1 MNQFF
6 YQITRKASD
15 LINSDD
21 YRERN
26 ITRQTA
32 FTRNRKLSFPVM
44 IVLLLNFLTRTMQ
57 IELDDFFANVLDAGT
72 DSVTKQ
78 AFFKARKNILPDA
91 FKELFLMTR
100 DMVLNKN
107 KIKRHKGYRIL
118 AIDGSE
124 LRLDKTKENKDI
136 FLPRNHSPENKTN
149 AEISL
154 LYDVISHY
162 VIDAQIGSIGV
173 CEREYAKK
181 NLAHFSSICDEKDI
195 VIFDRGYPSRDMIA
209 TLTGMGCKY
218 LMRLQASCFKGVKE
232 NPSNDFRIT
241 VSTKTDTYSVRV
253 VRVILKSGEIET
265 LITNLSEDEFSAD
278 DFLDLYFLRWDI
290 ETTYDTLKNK
300 LLIEKFSGRS
310 PVAVLQEYYA
320 MMFVLNC
327 IAAMSAEEILANADF
342 ANDITTT
349 PLEDNV
355 TALQQLELGFS
366 DAVFMDSV
374 VANYLIT
381 SEGKDFVILP
391 EGLEKEEYAIGF
403 RKGDQA
409 LRDEVQNTLSEL
421 KADGTLGEI
430 STKWFGSDITTVK

>member
-162 VIDAQIGSIGV
+162 VIDAQIGSIGI

-181 NLAHFSSICDEKDI
+181 NLAHFSSICDEKD
-195 VIFDRGYPSRDMIA
+195 MIA

-218 LMRLQASCFKGVKE
+218 LMRLHASCFKGVKE

-310 PVAVLQEYYA
+310 PVAVLQECYA

-327 IAAMSAEEILANADF
+327 IAAMSATVNRKLLSRKTDCKYQYKANVNLMIGYFKYRLSAMLLFAGKALDICRQLILLCLKQPVPMIKGRSA
-342 ANDITTT
+342 
-349 PLEDNV
+349 PRPE
-355 TALQQLELGFS
+355 FS
-366 DAVFMDSV
+366 HQRKVFCPKYS
-374 VANYLIT
+374 I
-381 SEGKDFVILP
+381 
-391 EGLEKEEYAIGF
+391 
-403 RKGDQA
+403 
-409 LRDEVQNTLSEL
+409 
-421 KADGTLGEI
+421 
-430 STKWFGSDITTVK
+430 

>member
-6 YQITRKASD
+6 YQITRKASE
-15 LINSDD
+15 LINSDN

-26 ITRQTA
+26 ITKQTA
-32 FTRNRKLSFPVM
+32 FTRNRKLTFPVM

-57 IELDDFFANVLDAGT
+57 IELDDFFANVLDAST
-72 DSVTKQ
+72 NSVTKQ

-100 DMVLNKN
+100 DMVLNKK

-124 LRLDKTKENKDI
+124 LTLQRTRDNQEI
-136 FLPRNHSPENKTN
+136 FAQGNGSAKNKTN

-154 LYDVISHY
+154 LYDVISGY

-173 CEREYAKK
+173 NERDYAKK
-181 NLAHFSSICDEKDI
+181 NLTYFSSICDEKDI

-209 TLTGMGCKY
+209 VLTGMGCKY
-218 LMRLQASCFKGVKE
+218 LMRLPDSSFKGVKE

-253 VRVILKSGEIET
+253 VRVILKSGEVET

-278 DFLDLYFLRWDI
+278 DFLDLYFLRWGI

-300 LLIEKFSGRS
+300 LLLEKFAGRS
-310 PVAVLQEYYA
+310 HVAVLQEYYA

-327 IAAMSAEEILANADF
+327 IAAMSA
-342 ANDITTT
+342 
-349 PLEDNV
+349 
-355 TALQQLELGFS
+355 
-366 DAVFMDSV
+366 AV
-374 VANYLIT
+374 N
-381 SEGKDFVILP
+381 
-391 EGLEKEEYAIGF
+391 
-403 RKGDQA
+403 RK
-409 LRDEVQNTLSEL
+409 LVSS
-421 KADGTLGEI
+421 KADCKYRYRANVNLMIGYFKYRLSAMLLFAGKALGICRQLILLCLKQPVPVIKGRFAPRPEFSHQRKVFCPKYSI
-430 STKWFGSDITTVK
+430 

>member
-32 FTRNRKLSFPVM
+32 FTRNKKLSFPVM

-162 VIDAQIGSIGV
+162 VIDAQIGSIGI

-181 NLAHFSSICDEKDI
+181 NLAHFSSICDEK
-195 VIFDRGYPSRDMIA
+195 DMIA

-265 LITNLSEDEFSAD
+265 LITNLSEDEFSAN
-278 DFLDLYFLRWDI
+278 DFLDLYFLRWGI

-327 IAAMSAEEILANADF
+327 IAAMSATVNRKLLSRKTDCKYQYRANVNLMIGYFKYRLSAMLLFAGRALDICRQLILLCLKQPVPMIKGRSA
-342 ANDITTT
+342 
-349 PLEDNV
+349 PRPE
-355 TALQQLELGFS
+355 FS
-366 DAVFMDSV
+366 HQRKVFCPKYS
-374 VANYLIT
+374 I
-381 SEGKDFVILP
+381 
-391 EGLEKEEYAIGF
+391 
-403 RKGDQA
+403 
-409 LRDEVQNTLSEL
+409 
-421 KADGTLGEI
+421 
-430 STKWFGSDITTVK
+430 

>member
-6 YQITRKASD
+6 YQITHKASE

-26 ITRQTA
+26 ITRQTT
-32 FTRNRKLSFPVM
+32 FTRNRKLTFPVM

-57 IELDDFFANVLDAGT
+57 IELDDFFANVLDAST

-124 LRLDKTKENKDI
+124 LTLQRTRDNQEI
-136 FLPRNHSPENKTN
+136 FAQGNGSAKNKTN

-154 LYDVISHY
+154 LYDVISGY

-173 CEREYAKK
+173 NERDYAKK
-181 NLAHFSSICDEKDI
+181 NLTYFSSICDEKDI
-195 VIFDRGYPSRDMIA
+195 IIFDRGYPSREMIA
-209 TLTGMGCKY
+209 VLTGMGCKY
-218 LMRLQASCFKGVKE
+218 LMRLPDSSFKGVKE

-253 VRVILKSGEIET
+253 VRVILKSGKVET

-278 DFLDLYFLRWDI
+278 DFLDLYFLRWGI

-300 LLIEKFSGRS
+300 LLLEKFAGRS
-310 PVAVLQEYYA
+310 HVAVLQEYYA

-327 IAAMSAEEILANADF
+327 IAAMSATVN
-342 ANDITTT
+342 
-349 PLEDNV
+349 
-355 TALQQLELGFS
+355 
-366 DAVFMDSV
+366 
-374 VANYLIT
+374 
-381 SEGKDFVILP
+381 
-391 EGLEKEEYAIGF
+391 
-403 RKGDQA
+403 RK
-409 LRDEVQNTLSEL
+409 LVSS
-421 KADGTLGEI
+421 KADCKYRYRANVNLMIGYFKYRLAAMLLFAENAL
-430 STKWFGSDITTVK
+430 DICRQLILLCLKQPVPVIKGRSAPRPEFSHQRKVFCPKYSI

>member
-124 LRLDKTKENKDI
+124 LRLDKNKENKDI
-136 FLPRNHSPENKTN
+136 FLHRNHSPENKTN

-162 VIDAQIGSIGV
+162 VIDAQIGSIGI

-181 NLAHFSSICDEKDI
+181 NLAHFSSICDEK
-195 VIFDRGYPSRDMIA
+195 DMIA

-265 LITNLSEDEFSAD
+265 LITNLSEDEFSAN
-278 DFLDLYFLRWDI
+278 DFLDLYFLRWGI

-327 IAAMSAEEILANADF
+327 IAAMSATVNRKLLSRKTDCKYQYRANVNLMIGYFKYRLSAMLLFAGRALDICRQLILLCLKQPVPMIKGRSA
-342 ANDITTT
+342 
-349 PLEDNV
+349 PRPE
-355 TALQQLELGFS
+355 FS
-366 DAVFMDSV
+366 HQRKVFCPKYS
-374 VANYLIT
+374 I
-381 SEGKDFVILP
+381 
-391 EGLEKEEYAIGF
+391 
-403 RKGDQA
+403 
-409 LRDEVQNTLSEL
+409 
-421 KADGTLGEI
+421 
-430 STKWFGSDITTVK
+430 

>member
-162 VIDAQIGSIGV
+162 VIDAQIGSIGF

-218 LMRLQASCFKGVKE
+218 QYKANVNLMIGYFKYRLSAMLLFAGKALDICRQLILLCLKQPVPMIKGRSA
-232 NPSNDFRIT
+232 PRP
-241 VSTKTDTYSVRV
+241 
-253 VRVILKSGEIET
+253 
-265 LITNLSEDEFSAD
+265 EFSHQ
-278 DFLDLYFLRWDI
+278 R
-290 ETTYDTLKNK
+290 K
-300 LLIEKFSGRS
+300 
-310 PVAVLQEYYA
+310 
-320 MMFVLNC
+320 
-327 IAAMSAEEILANADF
+327 
-342 ANDITTT
+342 
-349 PLEDNV
+349 
-355 TALQQLELGFS
+355 
-366 DAVFMDSV
+366 VFCPKYS
-374 VANYLIT
+374 I
-381 SEGKDFVILP
+381 
-391 EGLEKEEYAIGF
+391 
-403 RKGDQA
+403 
-409 LRDEVQNTLSEL
+409 
-421 KADGTLGEI
+421 
-430 STKWFGSDITTVK
+430 

>member
-6 YQITRKASD
+6 YQITRKASE

-26 ITRQTA
+26 ITKQIA
-32 FTRNRKLSFPVM
+32 FTRNRKLTFPVM

-57 IELDDFFANVLDAGT
+57 IELDDFFANVLDAST

-78 AFFKARKNILPDA
+78 AFFKARKNILPYA

-107 KIKRHKGYRIL
+107 KIKRHKGYRIF

-124 LRLDKTKENKDI
+124 LTLQRTRDNQEI
-136 FLPRNHSPENKTN
+136 FAQGNGSAKNKTN

-154 LYDVISHY
+154 LYDVISGY

-173 CEREYAKK
+173 NERDYAKK
-181 NLAHFSSICDEKDI
+181 NLTYFSSICDEKDI

-209 TLTGMGCKY
+209 VLTGMGCKY
-218 LMRLQASCFKGVKE
+218 LMRLPDSSFKGVKE

-253 VRVILKSGEIET
+253 VRVILKSGEVET
-265 LITNLSEDEFSAD
+265 LITNLSEDEFNAD
-278 DFLDLYFLRWDI
+278 DFLDLYFFRWGI

-300 LLIEKFSGRS
+300 LLLEKFAGRS
-310 PVAVLQEYYA
+310 HVAVLQEYYA

-327 IAAMSAEEILANADF
+327 IAAMSATVN
-342 ANDITTT
+342 
-349 PLEDNV
+349 
-355 TALQQLELGFS
+355 
-366 DAVFMDSV
+366 
-374 VANYLIT
+374 
-381 SEGKDFVILP
+381 
-391 EGLEKEEYAIGF
+391 
-403 RKGDQA
+403 RK
-409 LRDEVQNTLSEL
+409 LVSS
-421 KADGTLGEI
+421 KADCKYRYRANVNLMIGYFKHRLSAICRKRTRYLPAAYIVMPE
-430 STKWFGSDITTVK
+430 TTCSDH

>member
-278 DFLDLYFLRWDI
+278 DFLDLYFLRWGI

-327 IAAMSAEEILANADF
+327 IAAMSATVNRKLLSRKTDCKYQYKANVRAC
-342 ANDITTT
+342 
-349 PLEDNV
+349 V
-355 TALQQLELGFS
+355 HS
-366 DAVFMDSV
+366 
-374 VANYLIT
+374 
-381 SEGKDFVILP
+381 KKVI
-391 EGLEKEEYAIGF
+391 
-403 RKGDQA
+403 
-409 LRDEVQNTLSEL
+409 
-421 KADGTLGEI
+421 
-430 STKWFGSDITTVK
+430 

>member
-6 YQITRKASD
+6 YQITRKASE
-15 LINSDD
+15 LINSDN

-26 ITRQTA
+26 ITKQTA
-32 FTRNRKLSFPVM
+32 FTRNRKLTFPVM

-57 IELDDFFANVLDAGT
+57 IEIDDFFANVLDAST

-124 LRLDKTKENKDI
+124 LTLQRTRDNQEI
-136 FLPRNHSPENKTN
+136 FAQGNGSAKNKTN

-154 LYDVISHY
+154 LYDVISGY

-173 CEREYAKK
+173 NERDYAKK
-181 NLAHFSSICDEKDI
+181 NLTYFSSICDEKDI

-209 TLTGMGCKY
+209 VLTGMGCKY
-218 LMRLQASCFKGVKE
+218 LMRLPDSSFKGVKE

-241 VSTKTDTYSVRV
+241 VSTKTDIYSVRV
-253 VRVILKSGEIET
+253 VRVILKSGEVET

-278 DFLDLYFLRWDI
+278 DFLDLYFLRWGI

-300 LLIEKFSGRS
+300 LLLEKFAGRS
-310 PVAVLQEYYA
+310 HVAVLQEYYA

-327 IAAMSAEEILANADF
+327 IAAMSATVN
-342 ANDITTT
+342 
-349 PLEDNV
+349 
-355 TALQQLELGFS
+355 
-366 DAVFMDSV
+366 
-374 VANYLIT
+374 
-381 SEGKDFVILP
+381 
-391 EGLEKEEYAIGF
+391 
-403 RKGDQA
+403 RK
-409 LRDEVQNTLSEL
+409 LVSS
-421 KADGTLGEI
+421 KADCKYRYRANVNLMIGYFKHRLSAMLLFAENAL
-430 STKWFGSDITTVK
+430 DICRQLILLCLKQPVPIIKGRSAPRPEFSHQRKVFCPKYSI

>member
-181 NLAHFSSICDEKDI
+181 NLAHFSSICDEKD
-195 VIFDRGYPSRDMIA
+195 MIA

-278 DFLDLYFLRWDI
+278 DFLDLYFLRWGI

-327 IAAMSAEEILANADF
+327 IAAMSATVNRKLLSRKTDCKYQYKANVNLMIGYFKYRLSAMLLFAGKALDICRQLILLCLKQPVPMIKGRSA
-342 ANDITTT
+342 
-349 PLEDNV
+349 PRPE
-355 TALQQLELGFS
+355 FS
-366 DAVFMDSV
+366 HQRKVFCPKYS
-374 VANYLIT
+374 I
-381 SEGKDFVILP
+381 
-391 EGLEKEEYAIGF
+391 
-403 RKGDQA
+403 
-409 LRDEVQNTLSEL
+409 
-421 KADGTLGEI
+421 
-430 STKWFGSDITTVK
+430 